1 MKKIKQAIAAG
12 VISLAVIFSGGSVL
26 ADNSG
31 DKEIAVVKKGD
42 TLYSLSKKHH
52 LSVTQI
58 KELNDLTGTT
68 IYPGQRLILFE
79 DKAGYHK
86 IIAGSFSKKENAE
99 KRAALLKKKEIP
111 AAISTAVIDGKTY
124 YRVQAGAFKD
134 RRNAVNGL
142 EAVKKEGIK
151 DAFILSSGELQI
163 FGLKPGDAYDYII
176 SRMGKPKKTE
186 TQLNIKT
193 LYYRADGAGVRAT
206 INMKDGTIG
215 SLAVYPE
222 YLSPRMLPALPFT
235 KAEAVKMYG
244 NANKTKTV
252 TCYESAKCEELT
264 YELDHFELKVRI
276 DRDQTTVQ
284 FLEITDL
291 TYR

>member
-1 MKKIKQAIAAG
+1 M
-12 VISLAVIFSGGSVL
+12 AVIFSGGSVL
-26 ADNSG
+26 ADHSG
-31 DKEIAVVKKGD
+31 DNEIAVVKKGD
-42 TLYSLSKKHH
+42 TLYSLAKKHH
-52 LSVTQI
+52 MTVAQLTD
-58 KELNDLTGTT
+58 LNHLAGTT
-68 IYPGQRLILFE
+68 IYPGQRLILSGE
-79 DKAGYHK
+79 EAGYHK

-99 KRAALLKKKEIP
+99 KRAALLKKKEIRP
-111 AAISTAVIDGKTY
+111 VITTAVIDGKTY

-134 RRNAVNGL
+134 KKNAAKQL
-142 EAVKKEGIK
+142 EAVKEAGIK
-151 DAFILSSGELQI
+151 DAFILTKQPLHI
-163 FGLKPGDAYDYII
+163 FGLKAGDAYDDII

-186 TQLNIKT
+186 TQLNIKS
-193 LYYRADGAGVRAT
+193 LYYQGDGAGVRAA

-222 YLSPRMLPALPFT
+222 YLSPRLFPALPFT
-235 KAEAVKMYG
+235 KDEAVKMYG
-244 NANKTKTV
+244 DANKTKTV

-264 YELDHFELKVRI
+264 YQLDHLELKVRI